1 MYSLRSQLLVP
12 TPWEHVS
19 QNGLAKKYAERTRK
33 VYGVGL
39 FGDDI
44 TENQRI

>member
-1 MYSLRSQLLVP
+1 LV
-12 TPWEHVS
+12 
-19 QNGLAKKYAERTRK
+19 KKYAERTRE
-33 VYGVGL
+33 VFGVGL